1 LGRIGERDNI
11 VAADTEESLGVA
23 LEKARKILLSGGI
36 VGYPTESFYGL
47 AVDIENEEAIERL
60 FSIKEREKE
69 KPLLIILPNLNS
81 LEKYIGN
88 LSDLALKLTEK
99 FWPGGLTMLFKAN
112 PVVST
117 LLTAGTGKIGI
128 RYSSH
133 TLATSLAGAINR
145 PVTGTSANVSGHPP
159 CTRAEEVYEYFGKSV
174 DLILDG
180 GRTKGGK
187 GSTILD
193 VTKEPPEILREGIV
207 SKKSIEKITMQF

>member
-1 LGRIGERDNI
+1 MGSVGNRDNI
-11 VAADTEESLGVA
+11 AVADTEDSLRIS
-23 LEKARKILLSGGI
+23 LEKARHTLLSGGI
-36 VGYPTESFYGL
+36 VGFPTESFYGL

-60 FSIKEREKE
+60 FSIKKREKN

-81 LEKYIGN
+81 LERYAEN
-88 LSDLALKLTEK
+88 VSDQALKLKEE

-133 TLATSLAGAINR
+133 PLATSLAVSINR
-145 PVTGTSANVSGHPP
+145 PVTGTSANISGHLP
-159 CTRAEEVYEYFGKSV
+159 CTRAEEVHEYFGKTV
-174 DLILDG
+174 DLILDA

-207 SKKSIEKITMQF
+207 LKEEIERITGQ